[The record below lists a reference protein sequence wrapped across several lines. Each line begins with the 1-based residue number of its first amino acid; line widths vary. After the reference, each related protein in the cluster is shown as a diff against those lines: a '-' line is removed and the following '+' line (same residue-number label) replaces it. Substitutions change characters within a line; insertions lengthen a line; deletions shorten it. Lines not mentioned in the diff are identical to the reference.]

1 MPVGFHDK
9 CPISVSFVAKQGGDR
24 FLLDTIQTMY
34 ADLQE
39 QAKLATK
46 ASASG
51 NTLSKETSAEMA
63 KEKVQKGKPA
73 VDFSR
78 TSLLIS

>member
-1 MPVGFHDK
+1 
-9 CPISVSFVAKQGGDR
+9 
-24 FLLDTIQTMY
+24 MY